1 MLSNI
6 IQLKFYLKKKQ
17 NYLFFRT
24 SDKPTNRPI
33 QTQRYGIDNN
43 DEDLLILSLNESLNE
58 QIPNK
63 ITTTTKKTRVNHNHP
78 PTAAI
83 ADSEEQNL
91 LKDIFFIC

>member
-1 MLSNI
+1 M
-6 IQLKFYLKKKQ
+6 
-17 NYLFFRT
+17 
-24 SDKPTNRPI
+24 SDKPNNRPI

-63 ITTTTKKTRVNHNHP
+63 IPTTKKTRVNHNHP